1 LAPFQYGHKPQALPE
16 LWEAQTATLK
26 LPNTGMAV
34 TTDISDIRDI
44 HPRNKQGVG
53 RRLALWALAK
63 TYGKSDMVYSGPF
76 YESMAVEGDRIRIK
90 FQHVGGGLIS
100 RDGKPLDWFSIAGAD
115 KKFVKAT
122 ATIDGESV
130 LVESADVSA
139 PVAVRFGWHQIAEP
153 NLSNKAGLPASPFRT
168 DNWTDATSASP

>member
-1 LAPFQYGHKPQALPE
+1 
-16 LWEAQTATLK
+16 
-26 LPNTGMAV
+26 
-34 TTDISDIRDI
+34 
-44 HPRNKQGVG
+44 
-53 RRLALWALAK
+53 
-63 TYGKSDMVYSGPF
+63 MVYSGPL

-122 ATIDGESV
+122 ATIDGESI
-130 LVESADVSA
+130 LVESTDVSA